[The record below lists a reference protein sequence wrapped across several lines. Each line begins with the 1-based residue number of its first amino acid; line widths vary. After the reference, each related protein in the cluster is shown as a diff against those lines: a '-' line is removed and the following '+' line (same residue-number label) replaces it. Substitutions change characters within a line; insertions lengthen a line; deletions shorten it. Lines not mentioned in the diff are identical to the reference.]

1 MISEPSTKPRD
12 GPICLLHALVISGDA
27 TAVSSL
33 VCWLHWFYRHGL
45 KRLFAM
51 MVIETLGRN
60 YFLEFMGRRFFFE
73 EELLSISRYCE
84 GRLRSYLIG
93 YIAGNNNVKDQCPH
107 FVWLSSPN
115 F

>member
-1 MISEPSTKPRD
+1 MSAPRSSYQWWCYS
-12 GPICLLHALVISGDA
+12 GFIIGLLAALVLSSRIEAFICNDGDWNSGKK
-27 TAVSSL
+27 L
-33 VCWLHWFYRHGL
+33 FFGIHGSE
-45 KRLFAM
+45 
-51 MVIETLGRN
+51 I
-60 YFLEFMGRRFFFE
+60 FFE